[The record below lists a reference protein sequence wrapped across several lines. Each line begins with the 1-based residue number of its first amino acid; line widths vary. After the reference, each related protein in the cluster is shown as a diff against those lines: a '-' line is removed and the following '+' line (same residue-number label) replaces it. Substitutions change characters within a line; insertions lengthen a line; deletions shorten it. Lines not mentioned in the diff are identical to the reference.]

1 MEKEIS
7 LIWKKRSSNS
17 IAKIYYYIAKNN
29 PQNAEAFIRRMYCFG
44 QSLTVLPDKYAPCR
58 FEKFANRGYHCAV
71 FEKKFYIPISGQS
84 KYPFHL
90 QYYPYFPFKIAYSSI
105 SLSS

>member
-1 MEKEIS
+1 MEKEIG

-29 PQNAEAFIRRMYCFG
+29 PQNAEAFIRRMYSFG

-58 FEKFANRGYHCAV
+58 FKKFANRGYHCVV
-71 FEKKFYIPISGQS
+71 FEKNFIFLFRVKANTLYICNIIRTSRL
-84 KYPFHL
+84 K
-90 QYYPYFPFKIAYSSI
+90 
-105 SLSS
+105 